1 MLGEIISMKKAVLV
15 TAALWGLSVFSN
27 GQTALTIE
35 KALDIAEKSSPTLRR
50 SLMSLE
56 RYQENL
62 TAQRASL
69 KSKFSL
75 NLDPLSYNKNRSFD
89 NRLSQ
94 WYTNERI
101 SSNGTFRV
109 DQPILWTDG
118 VISLINTFGW
128 QDNNSNV
135 DGTQNSNKAFSN
147 DLYLQLNQPLF
158 TYNTRKMAL
167 KQMELDYE
175 NALISYALQRLNTE
189 RQITT
194 QFYNVFTAQN
204 NLEISKEEL
213 KNAQQS
219 YEIIKNK
226 VDADLS
232 ARDELFQ
239 AELNLSTAQSSVEDR
254 QVSLENAKDNLKQTL
269 GMNLD
274 EDIVVLAEIEIKQVE
289 VNMDQAISHGL
300 DSRLEL
306 RQREIERENLEF
318 EMIRTKASDEFK
330 GDLSLSFGLIGDHS
344 HLNRI
349 YDNPTQ
355 NPRVSVS
362 FTVPIFDWGAKKARI
377 RAQKTAQKINELDYE
392 EDKVDIALNIRQVSR
407 SLENLYTQI
416 KIADQNVKN
425 AQLTYDLNLER
436 YRNGDLTGM
445 EMNQFQTQLSN
456 KKMTYSQTLINYKV
470 ELLNLKILTLYDFEK
485 DLPIVPINEVSTKNK
500 K

>member
-15 TAALWGLSVFSN
+15 TAALWGFTIFTN

-35 KALDIAEKSSPTLRR
+35 KALDIAEHSSPSLRR
-50 SLMSLE
+50 SLMNLE

-69 KSKFSL
+69 KSRFSL
-75 NLDPLSYNKNRSFD
+75 NVDPLSYNKNRSFD

-128 QDNNSNV
+128 QDNNSNI
-135 DGTQNSNKAFSN
+135 DGTENSNKAFSN
-147 DLYLQLNQPLF
+147 DLYLQLTQPLF

-189 RQITT
+189 RQITN
-194 QFYNVFTAQN
+194 QFYSVFTAQN

-254 QVSLENAKDNLKQTL
+254 QVSLENAKDNLKQAL
-269 GMNLD
+269 GMNLQD
-274 EDIVVLAEIEIKQVE
+274 DIVVLAEIDIQQVQ
-289 VNMDQAISHGL
+289 VNMDQAINHGL

-355 NPRVSVS
+355 NPRVSIS
-362 FTVPIFDWGAKKARI
+362 FSVPIFDWGAKKARI

-392 EDKVDIALNIRQVSR
+392 EEKVDIALNIRQVSR

-456 KKMTYSQTLINYKV
+456 KKMTYSQTLINYKI

-485 DLPIVPINEVSTKNK
+485 DLPIVPVKEVSTKNK